1 MKDEGEAEEIL
12 IVFCTFP
19 DSDTARKIAG
29 KIVEEGLAACVNL
42 LPGVTSIYI
51 WDGKQQSS
59 EETLS
64 LIKTTRARYPAL
76 EARLAALHP
85 YEVPE
90 ILALGAAAA
99 LPQYAEWVRSEKPK

>member
-1 MKDEGEAEEIL
+1 MKDEGGTEDIL

-19 DSDTARKIAG
+19 DFDTGRRIAG
-29 KIVEEGLAACVNL
+29 TLVEEGLVACVNL

-51 WDGKQQSS
+51 WDGEQQSS
-59 EETLS
+59 SETLS

-76 EARLAALHP
+76 EARLAVLHP

-90 ILALGAAAA
+90 ILAVEAAAV
-99 LPQYAEWVRSEKPK
+99 LPRYAEWVGSRR